1 MVKTTET
8 LVTFRKPFSLRSI
21 DTRLPA
27 GTYRLITDEEEIDGL
42 SFSAWRR
49 LATMLVAPAVGI
61 QDGTQQI
68 FNINPQELDVAL
80 KADESP

>member
-1 MVKTTET
+1 MVRTTET

-21 DTRLPA
+21 DSRQPA

-42 SFSAWRR
+42 SFPAWRR
-49 LATMLVAPAVGI
+49 LATLLITPAVGME
-61 QDGTQQI
+61 DGNQQI
-68 FNINPQELDVAL
+68 FNIDPQELDVAL